1 MAQPGHNRLAEL
13 DGLIRKDLDALDRL
27 GAAMVRRSMNLGD
40 HLIEAKSLARRRFG
54 VWLRERNIEER
65 DAQRHMARAK
75 YREAVEDFI
84 AKSDSLSDLTLS
96 AVDAEIARL
105 RIKKPKTIPAP
116 SDDPPV
122 LRQHDVLLLGRHIL
136 ICGDAS
142 VMKVGMGLAGKGRPR
157 LLVTDP
163 PYGIQIDDWDTQADW
178 REVWTRYP
186 GDAGFVFFE
195 ATVADE
201 VLAGLKAAGF
211 KIVDDMVWRK
221 PYGHKVGSLKHRH
234 EMIYLVTREGK
245 PFPWAKGHPPLD
257 SVLEFKLPAKERDA
271 AGGHLTP
278 KPIALIAALI
288 EAASEPSDVVL
299 DPFAGSGSTLFAAES
314 TDRICLAIER
324 EPAHCD
330 IIARSWP
337 GDALLWQGGRRDPI
351 PFSELGHNGERH
363 QPLVRMLNRQ
373 APD

>member
-1 MAQPGHNRLAEL
+1 MAGIGHNRLAEL
-13 DGLIRKDLDALDRL
+13 DVLVRKDLNALDRL
-27 GAAMVRRSMNLGD
+27 GVATVRRSMRLGD

-65 DAQRHMARAK
+65 DAQRHMARA
-75 YREAVEDFI
+75 RFRRAIEDFM

-105 RIKKPKTIPAP
+105 RFKKPKPIPTR
-116 SDDPPV
+116 SDEPPV
-122 LRQHDVLLLGRHIL
+122 LRLHDVVMLGRHIL

-142 VMKVGMGLAGKGRPR
+142 VMKVGMGLSGKGRPR

-178 REVWTRYP
+178 REVWMRYP

-211 KIVDDMVWRK
+211 QIVDDMVWQK
-221 PYGHKVGSLKHRH
+221 TWGHKVGSLKHRH
-234 EMIYLVTREGK
+234 EMIYLVTREGR
-245 PFPWAKGHPPLD
+245 PFPWAKDHPPLD
-257 SVLEFKLPAKERDA
+257 SVLRCDLPATERKA

-278 KPIALIAALI
+278 KPIALVEKLI
-288 EAASEPSDVVL
+288 KAASEPGDVVL
-299 DPFAGSGSTLFAAES
+299 DPFCGAGSTLLAAES
-314 TDRICLAIER
+314 ADRICLAIER

-330 IIARSWP
+330 IIAKRWP
-337 GDALLWQGGRRDPI
+337 GEATCSGSPAR
-351 PFSELGHNGERH
+351 S
-363 QPLVRMLNRQ
+363 V
-373 APD
+373 